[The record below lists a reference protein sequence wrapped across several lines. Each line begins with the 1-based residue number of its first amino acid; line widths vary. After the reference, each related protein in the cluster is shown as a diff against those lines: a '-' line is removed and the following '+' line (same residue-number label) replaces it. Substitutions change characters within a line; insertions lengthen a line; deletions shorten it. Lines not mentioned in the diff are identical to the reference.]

1 MVKYKMKGFNSLICL
16 FVGFKIANAFVPIQP
31 ERITR
36 SSLMSKNS
44 DRARVE
50 KNLEDLMDNDW
61 RVFRA
66 NLIAQENIEAQ
77 EADVKKTPY
86 SESTSNVPDEKQA
99 RQEKFGNIFAAIFNN
114 HREDEKKLVE
124 SSIFSGDGVGGASR
138 SIVPDSCE
146 DPFVSVTEIPVLL
159 ESKVSVDKHR
169 WAHPITHIESGCVLV
184 ANEKLGGVF
193 HQTIVLIIDHNEAT
207 GSTGIVINR
216 PLSGD
221 LLKVTSENT
230 SNVDLSLKMAF
241 NSASVTYGGPVMG
254 EEYSVLHGYG
264 EVEGSKKVAPGVFVG
279 GSEELMNEVRK
290 RNLDPKDALFVK
302 GHAAW
307 VPNQLSRE
315 ISKGVWYVAS
325 CSTDFMLRYAG
336 APILEDDN
344 KDNLWADVLTCM
356 GDEYADLAARHVG
369 KGDRQAMP

>member
-1 MVKYKMKGFNSLICL
+1 MKGFNSFTCLI
-16 FVGFKIANAFVPIQP
+16 VGFKIANAFVPIQP

-36 SSLMSKNS
+36 SFLMSKNS

-66 NLIAQENIEAQ
+66 NLVAQENIKVQ
-77 EADVKKTPY
+77 DADAKRTPY
-86 SESTSNVPDEKQA
+86 TNESTSNEPDEKQA
-99 RQEKFGNIFAAIFNN
+99 RQEKFGNIFSAIFNN
-114 HREDEKKLVE
+114 HREDEKKRAE
-124 SSIFSGDGVGGASR
+124 SSIFNGVGVGVAPS
-138 SIVPDSCE
+138 SIVPDYCE
-146 DPFVSVTEIPVLL
+146 DPFISVAEIPVLL
-159 ESKVSVDKHR
+159 NSKVSVDKHR

-221 LLKVTSENT
+221 LLKIASENT

-356 GDEYADLAARHVG
+356 GDQYATLAARHVG
-369 KGDRQAMP
+369 KGDRRAIL

>member
-1 MVKYKMKGFNSLICL
+1 MKGFNSLTYL
-16 FVGFKIANAFVPIQP
+16 FVGCTIANAFVPIRP

-61 RVFRA
+61 RLFRA
-66 NLIAQENIEAQ
+66 NLVAQENIEVQ
-77 EADVKKTPY
+77 DADAKKTHY
-86 SESTSNVPDEKQA
+86 TSESTSKNELDEKQA

-114 HREDEKKLVE
+114 HREDEKKRAE
-124 SSIFSGDGVGGASR
+124 SSIFNGDGVGGA

-146 DPFVSVTEIPVLL
+146 DPFVSVAEIPVLL

-221 LLKVTSENT
+221 LLKITSENT

-290 RNLDPKDALFVK
+290 RNLDPKHALFVK

-356 GDEYADLAARHVG
+356 GDKYANLAAGHVG
-369 KGDRQAMP
+369 KGDRRTMP